1 MTIVVAV
8 RKKNRI
14 VMAADTMTSRGNE
27 RMPLENGEFSKV
39 VRVGGVLIGGAG
51 WTIYDTILR
60 DYLKRARAVRLSS
73 EAEIYRFFVR
83 FWRALRR
90 QYTYVNDQPA
100 DDKRP
105 FADLDADFVI
115 AGKRGIF
122 EVGPDM
128 AVVRCERYIAIGS
141 GAHYALG
148 ALHALWER
156 IEDPIELATRAC
168 ETAICF
174 DVHCG
179 GRIVTE
185 VA

>member
-27 RMPLENGEFSKV
+27 RMPAENGEFAKI
-39 VRVGGVLIGGAG
+39 VRAGNVLIGGAG

-60 DYLKRARAVRLSS
+60 DYFQRTRAPRLST
-73 EAEIYRFFVR
+73 EADIYRFFVR
-83 FWRALRR
+83 FWRTLRVR
-90 QYTYVNDQPA
+90 YSYVNDQPA
-100 DDKRP
+100 DEKRP
-105 FADLDADFVI
+105 FADLDSDFLV

-128 AVVRCERYIAIGS
+128 AVVRCERYVAIGS
-141 GAHYALG
+141 GAHFALG
-148 ALHALWER
+148 ALHALWDR
-156 IEDPIELATRAC
+156 IHDPHDLAVKAC

-179 GRIVTE
+179 GRIVTFE
-185 VA
+185 A